1 MQTSLI
7 PATTCEAIDKKIRD
21 FIWGSSDQGRKIH
34 LVNWDR
40 ICSPKSEGGLGLRL
54 ASHLNRA
61 YMTKLAYLFFTNE
74 EALWVKIIQSKYFK
88 VGREGLAQRKPSSKS
103 AIWRGISREW
113 PTMTQGARS
122 LIHDGV
128 NTAFWTGRWVDSGV
142 RLIDFANTDDP
153 GFNIDDSV
161 ADLVDAKGAWDF
173 QKIRPL
179 LQPEGLNM
187 VAGTSPPVAGSGEDD
202 WCWGGEPNGKFSI
215 NSTYEML
222 RTSSSSPDALW
233 EKIWCWKGPAR
244 VNHFLWLAAQ
254 DKLLT
259 NCQRVKRKL
268 TADARCT
275 LCQANN
281 EDVTHILRD
290 CQFAKEVWVKSGI
303 QAIHDRCWQLQ
314 GQEWLRAGITS
325 TESTRFGLTCWV
337 LWKARNERI
346 FSNAKA
352 TPSNVNFQI
361 AGWSRIVKSA
371 VQREQIMTDPRRLQ
385 ADRHIAWEPGPE
397 SWMVIN
403 SDGSVLQPS
412 GHAGAGGL
420 IRNEFGH
427 CLAAY
432 SMNLGRCSITRAELR
447 GALYG
452 LQKAWELGFRKVLVF
467 MDSTAA
473 IDIFQTKD
481 NIHHQH
487 AAEARCFH
495 ELQARDWEVQLRHTY
510 REANKAADHLANRGH
525 SLPLG
530 DYPVPTS
537 DTELGYFLRY
547 DCYGISELR
556 SIVVND

>member
-1 MQTSLI
+1 
-7 PATTCEAIDKKIRD
+7 
-21 FIWGSSDQGRKIH
+21 
-34 LVNWDR
+34 
-40 ICSPKSEGGLGLRL
+40 
-54 ASHLNRA
+54 
-61 YMTKLAYLFFTNE
+61 
-74 EALWVKIIQSKYFK
+74 
-88 VGREGLAQRKPSSKS
+88 
-103 AIWRGISREW
+103 
-113 PTMTQGARS
+113 
-122 LIHDGV
+122 
-128 NTAFWTGRWVDSGV
+128 
-142 RLIDFANTDDP
+142 
-153 GFNIDDSV
+153 
-161 ADLVDAKGAWDF
+161 
-173 QKIRPL
+173 
-179 LQPEGLNM
+179 
-187 VAGTSPPVAGSGEDD
+187 
-202 WCWGGEPNGKFSI
+202 
-215 NSTYEML
+215 ML

-303 QAIHDRCWQLQ
+303 Q
-314 GQEWLRAGITS
+314 
-325 TESTRFGLTCWV
+325 
-337 LWKARNERI
+337 
-346 FSNAKA
+346 
-352 TPSNVNFQI
+352 
-361 AGWSRIVKSA
+361 GWSRIVKSA

>member
-1 MQTSLI
+1 
-7 PATTCEAIDKKIRD
+7 
-21 FIWGSSDQGRKIH
+21 
-34 LVNWDR
+34 
-40 ICSPKSEGGLGLRL
+40 
-54 ASHLNRA
+54 
-61 YMTKLAYLFFTNE
+61 
-74 EALWVKIIQSKYFK
+74 
-88 VGREGLAQRKPSSKS
+88 
-103 AIWRGISREW
+103 
-113 PTMTQGARS
+113 
-122 LIHDGV
+122 
-128 NTAFWTGRWVDSGV
+128 
-142 RLIDFANTDDP
+142 
-153 GFNIDDSV
+153 
-161 ADLVDAKGAWDF
+161 
-173 QKIRPL
+173 
-179 LQPEGLNM
+179 
-187 VAGTSPPVAGSGEDD
+187 
-202 WCWGGEPNGKFSI
+202 
-215 NSTYEML
+215 ML

-290 CQFAKEVWVKSGI
+290 CQFA
-303 QAIHDRCWQLQ
+303 
-314 GQEWLRAGITS
+314 
-325 TESTRFGLTCWV
+325 
-337 LWKARNERI
+337 
-346 FSNAKA
+346 
-352 TPSNVNFQI
+352 
-361 AGWSRIVKSA
+361 
-371 VQREQIMTDPRRLQ
+371 
-385 ADRHIAWEPGPE
+385 HIAWEPGPE